1 MLYIKGH
8 FLSFLILFRKRTC
21 LLLET
26 TFDVLFV
33 GRCLRGHCCLQCVIG
48 WHQLKLGTR
57 PQPWRQEQNKWN
69 RCFTDFRS
77 APCRREMLFAS
88 NYLSTSI
95 RHSCNSLTTTR
106 YAITLTASHLHLSQ
120 FYSLKICLLLFEEP
134 RLKLSLGTI
143 PNFANCA
150 LQVKEYLN

>member
-1 MLYIKGH
+1 MRGTFI
-8 FLSFLILFRKRTC
+8 SFLVLFIKPTC
-21 LLLET
+21 LLSEIK
-26 TFDVLFV
+26 FDILFA
-33 GRCLRGHCCLQCVIG
+33 GWRLRGHCCLQCVIG

-77 APCRREMLFAS
+77 APCWRGMLFAS

-95 RHSCNSLTTTR
+95 CHSCNSLTTTR

-143 PNFANCA
+143 PNYANCA
-150 LQVKEYLN
+150 LQVKGYLN

>member
-1 MLYIKGH
+1 MRSTFI
-8 FLSFLILFRKRTC
+8 SFLVLFIKLTC
-21 LLLET
+21 LLSKIK
-26 TFDVLFV
+26 FDILFA
-33 GRCLRGHCCLQCVIG
+33 GWCLRGHCCLQCVIG
-48 WHQLKLGTR
+48 WHQLKLGAR

-95 RHSCNSLTTTR
+95 CHSCNSLTTTR
-106 YAITLTASHLHLSQ
+106 YAITLTASRLHLSH

-150 LQVKEYLN
+150 LQVRGYLN